1 MIRISIADLSAVGFV
16 FCKTEAKISDLLSRL
31 SNNQSSLQQNPLA
44 VLNVVYE
51 EYGQSCETA
60 RKRGDDE
67 VVSIESTTGMT
78 SLTKQAPK
86 PGDRGLAELNKSL
99 HAVNTNLIFIDTVT
113 NFDVA
118 AGRFIKEISV
128 RLETMRQTRN
138 LEPAPVPISQ
148 AFYDKIDYLINVAEL
163 RRYQAQSLHRRV
175 QSQISVV
182 SKTD

>member
-1 MIRISIADLSAVGFV
+1 M
-16 FCKTEAKISDLLSRL
+16 
-31 SNNQSSLQQNPLA
+31 A

-51 EYGQSCETA
+51 EYGRTCEAA

-78 SLTKQAPK
+78 SLRAQAPK
-86 PGDRGLAELNKSL
+86 EAEKGLAELNKAL
-99 HAVNTNLIFIDTVT
+99 HATNTNLIFLDNVT

-118 AGRFIKEISV
+118 VGKFIKEAFAK
-128 RLETMRQTRN
+128 LETLRQIRN
-138 LEPAPVPISQ
+138 LEPAPIPVSQ
-148 AFYDKIDYLINVAEL
+148 TLQEKIDYLVNLSEF

-182 SKTD
+182 SNIDQANLVSLPRAWLTLDKSHRS